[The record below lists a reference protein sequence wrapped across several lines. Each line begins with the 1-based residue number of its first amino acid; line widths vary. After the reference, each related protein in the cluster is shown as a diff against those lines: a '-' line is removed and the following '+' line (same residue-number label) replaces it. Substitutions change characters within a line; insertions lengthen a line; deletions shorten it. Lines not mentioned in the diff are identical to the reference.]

1 MMNRLRSN
9 PAFTLIETLISITL
23 TTVVIT
29 AVTGLILTT
38 LFANQRNLHSLQAM
52 YLAQE
57 SLEAVRFMRDSNW
70 LQNYSWNGD
79 GGTNGWGADF
89 DVSDLSLGDEMELQL
104 SEEENCPPCFSFTTS
119 PEEATVT
126 ADNGFEYLRTLTF
139 KPVPDESTQDDMDV
153 LAGVVEVTA
162 TVSWSEHALPRS
174 IELST
179 YLTNWQ

>member
-1 MMNRLRSN
+1 MKKNS
-9 PAFTLIETLISITL
+9 AFTLIETLIAITL

-89 DVSDLSLGDEMELQL
+89 DVSDLSIGDEMELQL
-104 SEEENCPPCFSFTTS
+104 SEEEDCPPCFSFTS
-119 PEEATVT
+119 SEEEATVT

-139 KPVPDESTQDDMDV
+139 KPVADESTQDDTDM

-174 IELST
+174 VELST